1 MLCLPGGTFLQLE
14 RHLHGQLI
22 LLEMLVFVYLGS
34 LIFEMYGV
42 RFM

>member
-22 LLEMLVFVYLGS
+22 LLEVFVYLGS
-34 LIFEMYGV
+34 LIFEIYGV